1 MQEKNLEIMKSIPQ
15 EMLPVIRDVAK
26 SISDFGDKSGQK
38 LTEWI
43 DKIVDSIFK
52 RFEYERYL

>member
-1 MQEKNLEIMKSIPQ
+1 MQENNLEIMKSIPQ

-38 LTEWI
+38 LSEWI
-43 DKIVDSIFK
+43 DKIVDSIF
-52 RFEYERYL
+52 

>member
-38 LTEWI
+38 LSEWI
-43 DKIVDSIFK
+43 DKTTAPFGKKTTYSP
-52 RFEYERYL
+52 E